1 MNVRRSK
8 PDIDQLD
15 LSIIELLKKNSR
27 LKSSEIARKL
37 GRPRTTVVQRIKK
50 LEDVGVIQAY
60 TVSVR
65 PETLGYNYYAYI
77 AVKVR
82 KGLIGKL
89 DQLELA
95 NKLVS
100 ESRNNEELPY
110 VEEAVIVTGA
120 YDIILRV
127 WVRNWEELSRYLLK
141 YLPSIEE
148 IQSTE
153 TFMVLRKVVESSR
166 S

>member
-1 MNVRRSK
+1 MNVEGSK
-8 PDIDQLD
+8 LGIDQLD
-15 LSIIELLKKNSR
+15 LRIIELLKKNSR

-37 GRPRTTVVQRIKK
+37 EKPRTTVVQRIKK
-50 LEDVGVIQAY
+50 LEDAGVIQAY
-60 TVSVR
+60 TVNVR
-65 PETLGYNYYAYI
+65 PEALGYNYYAYI

-82 KGLIGKL
+82 KGLVGKL

-100 ESRNNEELPY
+100 ESRNREGLPY

-153 TFMVLRKVVESSR
+153 TFMVLRKVVESSK